1 VAILLALGAAVG
13 WGLSDF
19 LGGLKSR
26 SSSTASVLLV
36 SQLTALG
43 VLAVATA
50 VRGEPLPDGRFLAY
64 AALAGAGEALGIAAL
79 YRGLAV
85 GRMTVVAP
93 VAATAPAVPILA
105 GLAAGEVPEAV
116 TGAGVALAAI
126 GVIITSVQRRDVEAA
141 TSRVAPSVGYGL
153 LAAAGFG
160 TFFVAMDSA
169 SQAGVLWALLTA
181 RLTSVLAVAAATLV
195 VIGRS
200 GHLYVH
206 KGDIAVM
213 AGIGAFIVVADG
225 MYAIATTVG
234 LLGIAAVLGSLH
246 TVVTIILARTILNE
260 RLQWIQRIGVL
271 TVLLGVLAIA
281 ASPA

>member
-126 GVIITSVQRRDVEAA
+126 GVIITSVQRR
-141 TSRVAPSVGYGL
+141 VGYGL